1 MDNENQKERTNENR
15 GNDEM
20 LNVKE
25 LVQRNIDGADKKLSP
40 VDQALKRFRNEN
52 GYDFLEMINNDKI
65 RKKHLFKQM
74 QKKDY
79 DDNEFFE
86 LFQDK
91 QGE

>member
-25 LVQRNIDGADKKLSP
+25 LVQRNIDGADKMLSP